1 MDSPVVQALRP
12 VGRAVRRRERV
23 HGMHSAWGMQ
33 DNRIESKPAHA
44 PGPPRPGNLMTFVR
58 HHPVVSVLG
67 AAGVGLIGGPE
78 IALGAVLGAGIAVMI
93 DRRGGGRAVG
103 DVVEASAADAAE
115 GARHVR
121 QRAREIL
128 DGAPEIVKQR
138 ARAVVQAVRGQIA
151 PVPEPEQ
158 APTHES
164 SAQDG
169 GATPSSAV

>member
-1 MDSPVVQALRP
+1 
-12 VGRAVRRRERV
+12 
-23 HGMHSAWGMQ
+23 MQ
-33 DNRIESKPAHA
+33 DNRIESKPE
-44 PGPPRPGNLMTFVR
+44 PLGPPRLGNLMTFVR

-78 IALGAVLGAGIAVMI
+78 IAFGVVLGAGIAVLI
-93 DRRGGGRAVG
+93 DRRGAGRSVG
-103 DVVEASAADAAE
+103 AAMEAGAADAAE

-128 DGAPEIVKQR
+128 DGAPGIVKQR

-158 APTHES
+158 APTHEA

-169 GATPSSAV
+169 GGSPSSAV

>member
-1 MDSPVVQALRP
+1 M
-12 VGRAVRRRERV
+12 
-23 HGMHSAWGMQ
+23 
-33 DNRIESKPAHA
+33 
-44 PGPPRPGNLMTFVR
+44 R

-78 IALGAVLGAGIAVMI
+78 IALGVVLGAGVAVLI
-93 DRRGGGRAVG
+93 DRRGAGRSVHAT
-103 DVVEASAADAAE
+103 VEAGAADAAD

-128 DGAPEIVKQR
+128 DGAPGIVRQR

-158 APTHES
+158 APTHEA
-164 SAQDG
+164 SAQDAG
-169 GATPSSAV
+169 PAPSSAV

>member
-1 MDSPVVQALRP
+1 
-12 VGRAVRRRERV
+12 
-23 HGMHSAWGMQ
+23 MQ

-44 PGPPRPGNLMTFVR
+44 PGPPRLGHLMTFVR

-78 IALGAVLGAGIAVMI
+78 VAFGVVLGAGIAVLI
-93 DRRGGGRAVG
+93 DRRGAGRSVG
-103 DVVEASAADAAE
+103 AAMEAGAADAAE

-128 DGAPEIVKQR
+128 DGAPGIVKQR

-158 APTHES
+158 APTHEA

-169 GATPSSAV
+169 GGSPSTAV

>member
-1 MDSPVVQALRP
+1 
-12 VGRAVRRRERV
+12 
-23 HGMHSAWGMQ
+23 
-33 DNRIESKPAHA
+33 
-44 PGPPRPGNLMTFVR
+44 MTFVR

-78 IALGAVLGAGIAVMI
+78 IAFGAVLGAGIAVMI
-93 DRRGGGRAVG
+93 DRRGGGRGVG
-103 DVVEASAADAAE
+103 EVVESSAADAAE

-128 DGAPEIVKQR
+128 DGTPGIVMQR

-158 APTHES
+158 AATHES
-164 SAQDG
+164 SVHHG
-169 GATPSSAV
+169 GPAPSSAG

>member
-1 MDSPVVQALRP
+1 
-12 VGRAVRRRERV
+12 
-23 HGMHSAWGMQ
+23 
-33 DNRIESKPAHA
+33 
-44 PGPPRPGNLMTFVR
+44 MTFAR

-67 AAGVGLIGGPE
+67 AAGLGLLGGPE
-78 IALGAVLGAGIAVMI
+78 VAFGVVIGAGIAVLI
-93 DRRGGGRAVG
+93 DRRGADRSVRGA
-103 DVVEASAADAAE
+103 VEAGAADAAE

-138 ARAVVQAVRGQIA
+138 ARAVFQAVRGQIA

-164 SAQDG
+164 AAQDG

>member
-1 MDSPVVQALRP
+1 
-12 VGRAVRRRERV
+12 
-23 HGMHSAWGMQ
+23 
-33 DNRIESKPAHA
+33 
-44 PGPPRPGNLMTFVR
+44 MTFVR

-78 IALGAVLGAGIAVMI
+78 VALGVVLGAGIVALI
-93 DRRGGGRAVG
+93 NRRGGERSVSEA
-103 DVVEASAADAAE
+103 VEAGAADAAE

-158 APTHES
+158 APTHEA
-164 SAQDG
+164 SAQDA
-169 GATPSSAV
+169 GAAPSSAV